1 MKKLTDAELLESLVR
16 IPSPSGFEE
25 DIADFIYGYVSQYV
39 SDDMIEIDSQNNV
52 IVTFNNGSDKTV
64 MIDAH
69 SDEIGFMV
77 NNVDRLGS
85 ISLEYIGG
93 GDTTIISA
101 RHVKILTDNGVVN
114 GVVDR
119 KHSHLTADEDDVN
132 IYHPSDADVDVGLRD
147 REKIL
152 KMVQIGDP
160 VVYQAEFKALTTDF
174 YAGNAMD
181 DKAGCY
187 LLMRTI
193 EQLAKNVNKLNTNV
207 VFVFSAQEET
217 GTSKLVPVVRR
228 IKPNLVIEA
237 DVTFATDYGSED
249 ALEKEAGR
257 CELGKGISLYRG
269 VDIDKKSWSLVTDIA
284 KKSKIP
290 YQVQACCGAIGYTSL
305 SVTGEGYGV
314 KALVWGIPLR
324 SMHAPTE
331 IIHMKDLN
339 SGAKLLTKFL
349 QSKKLVDVL

>member
-1 MKKLTDAELLESLVR
+1 MNKLTDAELLESLIH

-25 DIADFIYGYVSQYV
+25 EIADFIFGYVSQFV
-39 SDDMIEIDSQNNV
+39 SDDMIEIDAQNNV
-52 IVTFNNGSDKTV
+52 IVTFDNGSDKTV

-101 RHVKILTDNGVVN
+101 RHLKILTNNGVVN
-114 GVVDR
+114 AVVDR
-119 KHSHLTADEDDVN
+119 KHSHLVADEDDIN
-132 IYHPSDADVDVGLRD
+132 IYHPSEADVDVGLRD

-152 KMVQIGDP
+152 KMIQIGDP
-160 VVYQAEFKALTTDF
+160 VVYASMFRALTKDF
-174 YAGNAMD
+174 YAGGAFD

-187 LLMRTI
+187 MLMRAI
-193 EQLAKNVNKLNTNV
+193 EQLAKSKVKVDTNV

-217 GTSKLVPVVRR
+217 GTSKLLPIVRKV
-228 IKPNLVIEA
+228 KPNLVIEI

-257 CELGKGISLYRG
+257 CELGKGMSLYRG
-269 VDIDKKSWSLVTDIA
+269 VDIDKKCWGLMTEVA
-284 KKSKIP
+284 KKNKLS

-305 SVTGEGYGV
+305 SMTGEANGV
-314 KALVWGIPLR
+314 KALVMGIPLR
-324 SMHAPTE
+324 SMHSPCE
-331 IIHMKDLN
+331 IINMKDLN
-339 SGAKLLTKFL
+339 SGSKLLTKFL
-349 QSKKLVDVL
+349 QAKKLNEVL

>member
-1 MKKLTDAELLESLVR
+1 
-16 IPSPSGFEE
+16 
-25 DIADFIYGYVSQYV
+25 
-39 SDDMIEIDSQNNV
+39 MIEIDSQYNV
-52 IVTFNNGSDKTV
+52 IVTFNNESDKTV
-64 MIDAH
+64 VIDAH

-93 GDTTIISA
+93 GDTTIMSA
-101 RHVKILTDNGVVN
+101 RHVKILTENGPVN
-114 GVVDR
+114 AVVDR
-119 KHSHLTADEDDVN
+119 KHSHLVADEDDVN

-152 KMVQIGDP
+152 KMIQIGDP
-160 VVYQAEFKALTTDF
+160 VVYEPRFRELTKDF
-174 YAGNAMD
+174 YTGGGFD

-187 LLMRTI
+187 MLMRAVEMLSRSRKT
-193 EQLAKNVNKLNTNV
+193 LDVNV

-217 GTSKLVPVVRR
+217 GTSKLLPVVRR
-228 IKPNLVIEA
+228 VKPNMVIEF

-257 CELGKGISLYRG
+257 CELGKGVSLYRG
-269 VDIDKKSWSLVTDIA
+269 TDIDRNCWNLLRDVAVKN
-284 KKSKIP
+284 KIP

-305 SVTGEGYGV
+305 SMTGEADGI
-314 KALVWGIPLR
+314 KALVFGIPLR

-331 IIHMKDLN
+331 VIHMQDLN
-339 SGAKLLTKFL
+339 SGTKLLIKYLQSAKLKE
-349 QSKKLVDVL
+349 VL